1 MDKQHI
7 EQLAIW
13 IADNIAPIEKADM
26 PLIFKDETQDLLWK
40 EVCELLRYKD

>member
-1 MDKQHI
+1 MDAEHI

-26 PLIFKDETQDLLWK
+26 PLIFKDEAQDRLWA